1 MAIFHSKLLNY
12 QRVYTIILIYYNG
25 SYFLGVIP
33 LYIYHYSREVAA
45 RSLQFSN
52 LIVEVMMNQQ
62 IYRYPIFK
70 QTGGQIVS
78 MI

>member
-1 MAIFHSKLLNY
+1 MVH
-12 QRVYTIILIYYNG
+12 
-25 SYFLGVIP
+25 FLGVIP
-33 LYIYHYSREVAA
+33 LYIYHYSREVAV
-45 RSLQFSN
+45 RSLQSSN
-52 LIVEVMMNQQ
+52 LIGEVTMNQQ